1 MYPGSR
7 LTRPDRRLLLIAVLA
22 IIVAGLVLATV
33 TGHHTAVPHAAT
45 AIEYGL

>member
-1 MYPGSR
+1 MRQETMR
-7 LTRPDRRLLLIAVLA
+7 LDPRLLSALVLV
-22 IIVAGLVLATV
+22 IIVAALLLATV